1 MKLTYPAASPTS
13 LISWVSRAIFAGLIA
28 GAVAITINIL
38 LLNLFDALGI
48 ETARGGLQKLVKQWM
63 SEPLVRAGVS
73 HAWGSIGLP
82 GPETPL
88 FRTGFKVTVGL
99 IMAAA
104 YTVLLEPWL
113 PGGWLRKG
121 LVAAILFWLIN
132 AAVVL
137 PLLGEGFAG
146 ARLLSPLGMV
156 SYAVAHTTFFVAV
169 AGLYAWLT
177 GGRTTLAV
185 GLAPRRE

>member
-1 MKLTYPAASPTS
+1 MKSTGTQTSP
-13 LISWVSRAIFAGLIA
+13 ISWLARATFAGLIA
-28 GAVAITINIL
+28 GAIAIAINIL
-38 LLNLFDALGI
+38 LLNLFDALGV
-48 ETARGGLQKLVKQWM
+48 ETARGGLQKLVKRWM
-63 SEPLVRAGVS
+63 SEPLVQTGVS

-88 FRTGFKVTVGL
+88 FRTGFKVIVGL
-99 IMAAA
+99 IMATA

-121 LVAAILFWLIN
+121 LVAAIPFWLIN
-132 AAVVL
+132 AVVVL

-156 SYAVAHTTFFVAV
+156 CYAVAHTTFFVAV
-169 AGLYAWLT
+169 AGLYAWLAESRM
-177 GGRTTLAV
+177 GGSVRAN
-185 GLAPRRE
+185 